1 MLKAAVYCSNSYV
14 AGMIRRYMAELDRI
28 HGMQCRTDYYDH
40 RDQLIWAVDTPG
52 TYDVVIVYREW
63 DVAYIL
69 RERAEYINLVMIA
82 PGVNKKLYDVQPC
95 YQIYEPLN
103 LENFYKVI
111 RSAVGDYDRCP
122 GLSFQFGKVRYM
134 LNPHEILYF
143 ENDRRRIGVVLK
155 TRRYSFYGCMTDLE
169 KRIRLVSRDFVRIQ
183 GSYIVNLEYVREYS
197 GSWVCMID
205 DRQINISAGRRA
217 DMKSRY
223 EEYMCERTI
232 HTLEDLC

>member
-1 MLKAAVYCSNSYV
+1 
-14 AGMIRRYMAELDRI
+14 
-28 HGMQCRTDYYDH
+28 
-40 RDQLIWAVDTPG
+40 
-52 TYDVVIVYREW
+52 
-63 DVAYIL
+63 
-69 RERAEYINLVMIA
+69 
-82 PGVNKKLYDVQPC
+82 
-95 YQIYEPLN
+95 
-103 LENFYKVI
+103 
-111 RSAVGDYDRCP
+111 
-122 GLSFQFGKVRYM
+122 
-134 LNPHEILYF
+134 
-143 ENDRRRIGVVLK
+143 
-155 TRRYSFYGCMTDLE
+155 MTDLE